1 MAITRKQRRLRKS
14 RCGRKT
20 KSNGKSR
27 YGRKIKSSG
36 KRRHRRTKKVSGG
49 GWMSSKPT
57 SISAEEQRQRDI
69 KERQDRRLIQRDNA
83 TMKDTIPQSSP
94 VSSPKSGLA
103 KMAPSPRL
111 TEATLRYG
119 RHSPNY

>member
-94 VSSPKSGLA
+94 VSSPKKSSLA
-103 KMAPSPRL
+103 QIAPLPRL

-119 RHSPNY
+119 RNSY